1 MAAKELKQIE
11 RQLIL
16 YDIFQQNDEDTRLS
30 TIMYHLPGLNVRT
43 LQRDIRDLT
52 DAGLLQVYFSR
63 DKNAYINYEEYRDI
77 SCYSEGIQK
86 RITKKRNQVEEN
98 EEVSAKKKE
107 HLERLKRL
115 TKLMSCEAYEK
126 AAELYFELF
135 PEATERMRKRDF
147 EVLRHVGFYA
157 GFNSEDNTYVLYRDE
172 DYGIDNGYGVFKSK
186 KTGKMM
192 YRI

>member
-1 MAAKELKQIE
+1 MAARELKQIE

-16 YDIFQQNDEDTRLS
+16 YDIFQQNYEDTRLS
-30 TIMYHLPGLNVRT
+30 TIMHHLPGINMRT

-63 DKNAYINYEEYRDI
+63 DISAYINYDECRDI

-86 RITKKRNQVEEN
+86 RITKKRKLTGEN
-98 EEVSAKKKE
+98 EDVSDKKKE

-115 TKLMSCEAYEK
+115 TKLMSCEVYK
-126 AAELYFELF
+126 RAAELYFEFF

-147 EVLRHVGFYA
+147 EVLRHIGFCA
-157 GFNSEDNTYVLYRDE
+157 GFDSEENDYVLYRDE
-172 DYGIDNGYGVFKSK
+172 RYGIDNDYGVFKSK

-192 YRI
+192 YHV

>member
-1 MAAKELKQIE
+1 VGARELKQIE

-16 YDIFQQNDEDTRLS
+16 YDIFQQNNEDTRLS
-30 TIMYHLPGLNVRT
+30 TIMYHLPGMNLRM

-63 DKNAYINYEEYRDI
+63 DMNAYINYGECRDI

-86 RITKKRNQVEEN
+86 RIIRKRKLVGEN
-98 EEVSAKKKE
+98 LEVSSKKKE
-107 HLERLKRL
+107 HFERLKRL
-115 TKLMSCEAYEK
+115 TKLMGCEVYGDAI
-126 AAELYFELF
+126 ELYFNLF

-147 EVLRHVGFYA
+147 EVLRHIGLIA
-157 GFNSEDNTYVLYRDE
+157 GFDREEDGYVIYRDE
-172 DYGIDNGYGVFKSK
+172 RYGIDNDYGIFKSK

-192 YRI
+192 YYV